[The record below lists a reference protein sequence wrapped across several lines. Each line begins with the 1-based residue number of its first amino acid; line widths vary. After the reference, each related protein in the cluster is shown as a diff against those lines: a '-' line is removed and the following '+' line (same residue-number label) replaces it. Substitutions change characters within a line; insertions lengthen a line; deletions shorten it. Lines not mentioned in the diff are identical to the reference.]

1 MSCVA
6 NHETRAYSGIV
17 LERIK
22 HLPVGGKMGDLPI
35 HLQHDSFVRTG
46 SKKTGGPNMRLLR
59 LEMDKPSLTV
69 TAYIYNKFVHPV
81 EDRYIT
87 PREAA
92 CLQDFPVDYVFKG
105 ALGQIHKQI
114 GNAVPV
120 KLGKAIA
127 LEVSRYFERQGIV
140 GEISIAS
147 YFSGAGGLDLGF
159 EQASNEVIQFK
170 TMFAT
175 DIEPWAES
183 TVNYNRPEWSF
194 YRADITKLQPSFVK
208 ERLGM
213 RPHVIIGG
221 PPCQPFSVAGKQ
233 LATKDPLGRL
243 YRDYI
248 SHVAFLQPEIVV
260 MENVYGMA
268 QVKSANMIE
277 EIYQSFK
284 NIGYDVTHKELLAAD
299 YGTPQKRRRL
309 FFVATKQLDFFKF
322 PEPTY
327 CEYDNLLR
335 LPLYEG
341 AGNVLMQ
348 LPRATIRNCI
358 NKSLAADAPEIDG
371 TVIIKNG
378 AHLPIGEFVEVDITG
393 SDTYDLFAKVV

>member
-1 MSCVA
+1 MMIA
-6 NHETRAYSGIV
+6 NHETRDYTGIV

-22 HLPVGGKMGDLPI
+22 HLPAGGKMGDLPV
-35 HLQHDSFVRTG
+35 HLQHDSFVRKG

-69 TAYIYNKFVHPV
+69 TAYIYNKFVHPI
-81 EDRYIT
+81 ENRYIT

-105 ALGQIHKQI
+105 VLGQIHKQI

-127 LEVSRYFERQGIV
+127 SEVARYFERQNIIGDLSV
-140 GEISIAS
+140 VS

-159 EQASNEVIQFK
+159 EQASNERISFNTVFS
-170 TMFAT
+170 T
-175 DIEPWAES
+175 DIEPWAEL
-183 TVNYNRPEWSF
+183 TINHNRPKWNF
-194 YRADITKLQPSFVK
+194 HKADITILEPSFVK
-208 ERLGM
+208 EKIGVN
-213 RPHVIIGG
+213 PHVIIGG

-233 LATKDPLGRL
+233 LATSDPLGTL

-248 SHVAFLQPEIVV
+248 KHIEFLQPEIVV

-268 QVKSANMIE
+268 QVKSANMMD

-284 NIGYDVTHKELLAAD
+284 SIGYDVTHKELLAAD

-309 FFVATKQLDFFKF
+309 FFIAAKNLSCFQF
-322 PEPTY
+322 PEPSH
-327 CEYDNLLR
+327 CEYDNLLG
-335 LPLYEG
+335 LLLYEG
-341 AGNVLMQ
+341 AGNAIMR
-348 LPRATIRNCI
+348 LP
-358 NKSLAADAPEIDG
+358 KPS
-371 TVIIKNG
+371 IKT
-378 AHLPIGEFVEVDITG
+378 L
-393 SDTYDLFAKVV
+393 